1 MTNDVKTDFL
11 MIGTCQQLEE
21 TSIESITIGDTV
33 IKPLETVWN
42 LGSLFDAHM
51 RINVHMYARYE
62 ARLFADYTR
71 TPYDRNDEKIPC
83 CATQKDTDPC
93 LCIFAP

>member
-51 RINVHMYARYE
+51 RINVHM
-62 ARLFADYTR
+62 
-71 TPYDRNDEKIPC
+71 
-83 CATQKDTDPC
+83 
-93 LCIFAP
+93 